1 MYLDLE
7 MTTLPSTH
15 GMRPASLGIPPIET
29 LEMLQRLEAEVAM
42 SNLNEMRLI
51 EQQHPHWF
59 DMYEEFQVE
68 HCSGEELQALLASAP
83 NAYAKGLVTGALKVR
98 LEMAAASGRAF

>member
-1 MYLDLE
+1 MYLDLD
-7 MTTLPSTH
+7 MTTLPATH
-15 GMRPASLGIPPIET
+15 GMRPAAFGIPPIET

-51 EQQHPHWF
+51 EQQHPDWF
-59 DMYEEFQVE
+59 ERYETLQVE
-68 HCSGEELQALLASAP
+68 HCSGEELQTLLASAP

-98 LEMAAASGRAF
+98 LEMAAVSGLPF

>member
-1 MYLDLE
+1 MYLDLD

-15 GMRPASLGIPPIET
+15 GMHPASLGIPPIET

-68 HCSGEELQALLASAP
+68 HCTGEELQALLASAP

-98 LEMAAASGRAF
+98 LEMAAASGRPF

>member
-1 MYLDLE
+1 MYLDFD

-15 GMRPASLGIPPIET
+15 GMRPAAFGVPPIET

-51 EQQHPHWF
+51 EQQHPDWF
-59 DMYEEFQVE
+59 EMYASQRP
-68 HCSGEELQALLASAP
+68 SGERRGDASLADGCTA
-83 NAYAKGLVTGALKVR
+83 TGCGEVPSR
-98 LEMAAASGRAF
+98 L